1 MDKVKQPLDTSEGQV
16 YWAAKFDFVAQGIPS
31 VIK

>member
-1 MDKVKQPLDTSEGQV
+1 MVMVKQPLATSEGQV

-31 VIK
+31 VIE